1 LDFVQNVEY
10 QIELKQHSRI
20 MLAFRYGIA
29 EESDQISG
37 FFEGYQKDKKD
48 PLKDMT
54 DRRICTF
61 NISGERVTAVM
72 KGNIVVTVLPQM
84 SSLKTVDANLVLS
97 IFDGAFAGQPNLMT
111 MNEIVTWREEYLNAN
126 GTLNKDDARR
136 FVREKRPDYRTPME
150 ILGLP
155 ENFFEEVTELRQYVK
170 EQGVKNFFAIDSSDL
185 DAMEEHA
192 KKDTY
197 LGNLGVSEHT
207 LLYEET
213 AEGLENWV
221 AEAEYRDSEE
231 FYGDMLEMS
240 SSLINTEGDQN
251 TIKPPPVLGIPF
263 GSSPH
268 DYFDGKPCFFHDD
281 CIVTSVKISSCE
293 DGYHELHYEND
304 KKRFITVTKQKWI
317 IDKYSVGQR
326 GVWSMELSKN
336 FFVLQQPMERDK

>member
-1 LDFVQNVEY
+1 MDFVQNVEY
-10 QIELKQHSRI
+10 QIKLNQHSRI

-54 DRRICTF
+54 DRRKCTF

-72 KGNIVVTVLPQM
+72 EGKNLVTVLPQM
-84 SSLKTVDANLVLS
+84 SSLKTLDANLVLS

-111 MNEIVTWREEYLNAN
+111 MNEIVSWREEYLNAN

-136 FVREKRPDYRTPME
+136 FVRKKRPDYRTPME

-170 EQGVKNFFAIDSSDL
+170 EQGVKDFFAIDVSDI
-185 DAMEEHA
+185 DAMEELM
-192 KKDTY
+192 KKLNY
-197 LGNLGVSEHT
+197 LENLGVSEHT
-207 LLYEET
+207 LLYWET
-213 AEGLENWV
+213 VEATEDYLESTG
-221 AEAEYRDSEE
+221 YRDNEE
-231 FYGDMLEMS
+231 LYRDFLESS

-263 GSSPH
+263 GASPH
-268 DYFDGKPCFFHDD
+268 NYFKDKPCFFHDD
-281 CIVTSVKISSCE
+281 CIVTSVKLSTSD

-317 IDKYSVGQR
+317 IDMYSVGQR

>member
-1 LDFVQNVEY
+1 MDFVQNVEY

-37 FFEGYQKDKKD
+37 FFEGYQKGKND

-72 KGNIVVTVLPQM
+72 KGNIVVTVFPQM
-84 SSLKTVDANLVLS
+84 SSLKTLDANLVLS

-111 MNEIVTWREEYLNAN
+111 MNEIVSWREEYLNAN

-136 FVREKRPDYRTPME
+136 FVRKKRPDYRSPME

-155 ENFFEEVTELRQYVK
+155 ENFFEEVTELRQYVE
-170 EQGVKNFFAIDSSDL
+170 EQNVKDFFAIDSSDL

-192 KKDTY
+192 KKGTY
-197 LGNLGVSEHT
+197 LRNLGVCDHT
-207 LLYEET
+207 RLYEET
-213 AEGLENWV
+213 AEALKIWV

-231 FYGDMLEMS
+231 FCSDMEETLGRF
-240 SSLINTEGDQN
+240 INTEGEQN

-263 GSSPH
+263 GASPH
-268 DYFDGKPCFFHDD
+268 NYFKGKPCFFHDD
-281 CIVTSVKISSCE
+281 CIVTSLKLSSSE

-317 IDKYSVGQR
+317 IDMYSVGQR
-326 GVWSMELSKN
+326 GVWSMELSEN
-336 FFVLQQPMERDK
+336 FFVLQQPMD

>member
-1 LDFVQNVEY
+1 
-10 QIELKQHSRI
+10 

-54 DRRICTF
+54 DRRKCTF

-72 KGNIVVTVLPQM
+72 EGKNLVTVLPQM
-84 SSLKTVDANLVLS
+84 SSLKTLDANLVLS

-111 MNEIVTWREEYLNAN
+111 MNEIVSWREEYLDAN

-136 FVREKRPDYRTPME
+136 FVRKKRPDYRSPME

-155 ENFFEEVTELRQYVK
+155 ENFFEEVTELRQYVE
-170 EQGVKNFFAIDSSDL
+170 EQNVKDFFAIDSSDL

-192 KKDTY
+192 KKSTY
-197 LGNLGVSEHT
+197 LRNLGVCDHT
-207 LLYEET
+207 RLYEET
-213 AEGLENWV
+213 AEALEIWV

-231 FYGDMLEMS
+231 FCSDMEETLGRF
-240 SSLINTEGDQN
+240 INTEGDQN

-263 GSSPH
+263 GASPH
-268 DYFDGKPCFFHDD
+268 NYFKGKPCFFHDD
-281 CIVTSVKISSCE
+281 CIVTSVKLSSSE

-317 IDKYSVGQR
+317 IDMYSVGQR
-326 GVWSMELSKN
+326 GVWSMELSEN
-336 FFVLQQPMERDK
+336 FFVLQQPMD